1 MTREELAEKS
11 LEHYEQMNEEFRM
24 EINSSHINSKVYRD
38 DPTYNP
44 KFWTP
49 TDSAEPPVKIHFE
62 ELTTTRAA
70 MKHNSDKNGR
80 CCLLNFAS
88 FTKPGGG
95 FLTGA
100 IAQEEA
106 LCRDSNLYNV
116 LENFKSEYEFNKK
129 HKNNGLYTNFAIY
142 SPDIIFVNPDDPNY
156 IFEYDVLTCAAPNKK
171 VYLETHDED
180 SEYYYS
186 LLSRIEFLLGVADEN
201 EVDTLVLG
209 AFGCGVF
216 GNKCEDVAKLFNQ
229 LIWRYNFKHIV
240 FAIPDKDK
248 LDRFKK
254 IFGK

>member
-1 MTREELAEKS
+1 MTREELKEKS

-24 EINSSHINSKVYRD
+24 EINSSHINSTIYRTA
-38 DPTYNP
+38 PIWNP
-44 KFWTP
+44 K
-49 TDSAEPPVKIHFE
+49 DSSELMKFYFE
-62 ELTTTRAA
+62 NMTSTRAA
-70 MKHNSDKNGR
+70 MKHNAEENGR

-100 IAQEEA
+100 IAQEES

-116 LENFKSEYEFNKK
+116 LENFKNEYEFNKK

-142 SPDIIFVNPDDPNY
+142 SPNIIFVNPDDKNY

-171 VYLETHDED
+171 VYLETADED
-180 SEYYYS
+180 TEYYS
-186 LLSRIEFLLGVADEN
+186 VLLDRIDFLLSVADEN

-216 GNKCEDVAKLFNQ
+216 GNKCEDVAKAFKKL
-229 LIWRYNFKHIV
+229 LGRYNFKHIV